1 MSNNFPP
8 LDTIGAKRVL
18 CAIIEQARADLE
30 LKTERDAAMRFFNS
44 HAFEV
49 VAFALGLNERRIRR
63 VCQEIYE
70 QNNPRVKKSKKKWCR
85 ATGPRKHKLGKVSG
99 ELRPDISQEIPTHLK

>member
-8 LDTIGAKRVL
+8 LDTIGARRVL

-44 HAFEV
+44 DAFAV
-49 VAFALGLNERRIRR
+49 AAFALGLNEKRIRR

-70 QNNPRVKKSKKKWCR
+70 QNNRTKKSKSWNR
-85 ATGPRKHKLGKVSG
+85 VTGPRRNRLEEISG
-99 ELRPDISQEIPTHLK
+99 ELRPDIQETKK

>member
-8 LDTIGAKRVL
+8 LDTIGARRVL

-44 HAFEV
+44 YAFEV
-49 VAFALGLNERRIRR
+49 MAFALGLNEKRIRR

-70 QNNPRVKKSKKKWCR
+70 QNDRTKKSKDWHR
-85 ATGPRKHKLGKVSG
+85 ATGPRKHRLEKVSG
-99 ELRPDISQEIPTHLK
+99 ELRTDIQENKK

>member
-1 MSNNFPP
+1 MSNKFPP
-8 LDTIGAKRVL
+8 LDTIGARRVL

-44 HAFEV
+44 DAFAV
-49 VAFALGLNERRIRR
+49 AAFALGLNEKRIRR

-70 QNNPRVKKSKKKWCR
+70 QNNRAKKSKSWNR
-85 ATGPRKHKLGKVSG
+85 VTGPRRNRLEEISG
-99 ELRPDISQEIPTHLK
+99 ELRPDIQEIPIHLK

>member
-1 MSNNFPP
+1 MSNKFPP
-8 LDTIGAKRVL
+8 LDTLGAKRIL

-44 HAFEV
+44 DAFAV
-49 VAFALGLNERRIRR
+49 AAFALGLNEKRIRR

-70 QNNPRVKKSKKKWCR
+70 QNDRTKKSKDWHR
-85 ATGPRKHKLGKVSG
+85 ATGPRKHKLAKVSG
-99 ELRPDISQEIPTHLK
+99 ELRTDISQEIPIHLK